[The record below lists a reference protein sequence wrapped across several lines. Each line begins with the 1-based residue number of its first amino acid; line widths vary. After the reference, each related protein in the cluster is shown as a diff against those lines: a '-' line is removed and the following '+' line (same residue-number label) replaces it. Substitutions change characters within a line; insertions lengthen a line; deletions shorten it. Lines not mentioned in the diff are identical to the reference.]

1 MKLKYEFIINQ
12 VADQMVAVPVGNSL
26 ENFNGFLKV
35 NDVGAEILE
44 ILKNDVT
51 VEEIAAEM
59 LKKHPEATMEEALET
74 IKMFTDK
81 LIEAGVVAWVIKS

>member
-12 VADQMVAVPVGNSL
+12 VADNLVAVPVGDGM
-26 ENFNGFLKV
+26 EQFGGFLKM
-35 NDVGAEILE
+35 NDIGAEIFE

-59 LKKHPEATMEEALET
+59 LKKHPESNMEEALET
-74 IKMFTDK
+74 VKAFTDK
-81 LIEAGVVAWVIKS
+81 LIEEGIIA